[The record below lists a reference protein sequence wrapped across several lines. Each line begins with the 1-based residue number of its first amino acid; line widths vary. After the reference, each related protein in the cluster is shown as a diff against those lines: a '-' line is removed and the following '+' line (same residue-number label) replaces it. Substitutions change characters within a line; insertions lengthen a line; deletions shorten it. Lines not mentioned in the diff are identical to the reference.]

1 MEEYVEWLML
11 PHDLQIGFFEEAEK
25 ESIDL
30 ASRIEDISK
39 VLRDATHLL
48 KPFVK
53 NLSDNEELYVV
64 SAVDGSRSPQ
74 LSERLG
80 VRYGVFSVGIKIIKG
95 LESKEEILKAGVFKR
110 KQAFSQDL
118 SRHFFEVLVTYH
130 ERKLAL
136 EALKKS
142 DLVLID
148 GSFYG
153 FLFHALRTKTPEE
166 SETLKK
172 IVQETFKL
180 SEELINSGKVIAIV
194 KRSPSRAIGGYF
206 AFINKRDNPYTTL
219 LDKFILSF
227 VMPRKTIFYYD
238 DLLGTE
244 RHIIFYNSIAS
255 MIRRYDSMD
264 TVIEKAHE
272 NIISPFMRLE
282 LPEDALNILARAQV
296 RAFDGV
302 PTCEIEYPRHISKE
316 NLERWLAQPNFFNEG
331 TGLPLVLDLV
341 DNLISIPSR
350 FTNEFVN
357 EIEARTLE
365 KLGGSDPD
373 ILKLYFSYLNP
384 QKPL

>member
-1 MEEYVEWLML
+1 ML
-11 PHDLQIGFFEEAEK
+11 PHDLQVGFFEEAEK
-25 ESIDL
+25 ESISL
-30 ASRIEDISK
+30 ASRIEDITK
-39 VLRDATHLL
+39 VLREAIPLL
-48 KPFVK
+48 KPYVK
-53 NLSDNEELYVV
+53 KLEDTDELRIV

-80 VRYGVFSVGIKIIKG
+80 VRYGVFSVGVKIIRG
-95 LESKEEILKAGVFKR
+95 LESIEEILKAGVFKR

-130 ERKLAL
+130 ERKLAI
-136 EALKKS
+136 EALRKS
-142 DLVLID
+142 DIVLID

-166 SETLKK
+166 SEALKR

-180 SEELINSGKVIAIV
+180 TEELINSNRVVAIV
-194 KRSPSRAIGGYF
+194 KRSPSRAIGGYL
-206 AFINKRDNPYTTL
+206 AFIEKCDNAYTTL

-227 VMPRKTIFYYD
+227 VMPKRTIFYYD

-244 RHIIFYNSIAS
+244 RHIVFYNTIAS
-255 MIRRYDSMD
+255 MIRRYNSMD
-264 TVIEKAHE
+264 TIIEKAHK
-272 NIISPFMRLE
+272 NIMAPFGRFE
-282 LPEDALNILARAQV
+282 LPGDALNVLARAQV

-302 PTCEIEYPRHISKE
+302 PVCEIEYPRHIRRE
-316 NLERWLAQPNFFNEG
+316 DLERWLAQPFFFNEG

-357 EIEARTLE
+357 EVEARTLE